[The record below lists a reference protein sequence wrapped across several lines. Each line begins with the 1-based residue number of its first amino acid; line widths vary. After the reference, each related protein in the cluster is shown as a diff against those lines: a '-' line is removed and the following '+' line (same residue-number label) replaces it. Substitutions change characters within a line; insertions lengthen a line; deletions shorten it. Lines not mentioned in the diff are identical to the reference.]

1 MVAFFIEEKKKAT
14 NVILQSYRC
23 EKDAPSIF
31 KFGRI
36 LVMTSAEY
44 IRRFCSILTPN
55 TYMGHILDDPVV
67 FSSIRSNAKF
77 SAILVCDYCF
87 TFIPCKC
94 NATIF
99 YSLQVQI
106 QFWIQAQCFINS

>member
-44 IRRFCSILTPN
+44 MWRFFSILTPN
-55 TYMGHILDDPVV
+55 TYMGHSLVDPVEPTKI
-67 FSSIRSNAKF
+67 SMHH
-77 SAILVCDYCF
+77 
-87 TFIPCKC
+87 
-94 NATIF
+94 
-99 YSLQVQI
+99 
-106 QFWIQAQCFINS
+106 